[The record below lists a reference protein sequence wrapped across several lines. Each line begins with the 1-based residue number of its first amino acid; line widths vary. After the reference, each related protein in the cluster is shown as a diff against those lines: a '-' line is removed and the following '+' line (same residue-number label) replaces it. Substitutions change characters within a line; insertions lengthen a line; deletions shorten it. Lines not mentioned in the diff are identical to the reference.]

1 MSNGGGVS
9 EPPSADAFFPIRIA
23 SLCLD
28 TVTGFD
34 LFLKPQGSK
43 PPVLYRDKSLPFT
56 EEARERL
63 KQREITKLYVSNS
76 QAGEYRRYVQ
86 ANLRSIIA
94 DPAVDLTERA
104 EVLYSSAQDVM
115 KDLMEDPRSGQLF
128 HRTNRLASDA
138 VWFLFNQP
146 ASFGS
151 LLKVT
156 SYDYYTYTHCVNVFL
171 FCVAL
176 ARKMRYG
183 EAEVLTF
190 GTGALLHD
198 VGKCMVPPEVVNAA
212 GKLTP
217 EQWEM
222 MKKHPEFGIQVLREQ
237 GIDDPVI
244 HDITLHHHEK
254 VNGKGYPQGLTAK
267 DLSVF
272 ARICTIVDIFDALT
286 TRRTYKEAMGSFP
299 ALKLMQDKM
308 TDELDPELFRNFI
321 ALMGTQSQ
329 EPSPKTVT
337 PIKKAN

>member
-1 MSNGGGVS
+1 MPDGEEHSGPASVD
-9 EPPSADAFFPIRIA
+9 EYFPIRIA

-34 LFLKPQGSK
+34 LFLKPQGLK

-63 KQREITKLYVSNS
+63 KQRAITKLYVSNG
-76 QAGEYRRYVQ
+76 QAGEYRQYVQ
-86 ANLRSIIA
+86 ANLRTIIA

-104 EVLYSSAQDVM
+104 AVLYSSAQDVM
-115 KDLMEDPRSGQLF
+115 KELMEDPRSGQLF
-128 HRTNRLASDA
+128 DRTNRLASDA

-171 FCVAL
+171 FCVSL
-176 ARKMRYG
+176 AKEMHYA
-183 EAEVLTF
+183 EKEVLTF

-198 VGKCMVPPEVVNAA
+198 VGKCMIPPEVVNAP
-212 GKLTP
+212 GKLSD

-222 MKKHPEFGIQVLREQ
+222 MKKHPEFGVQVLHEQ

-244 HDITLHHHEK
+244 VDITLHHHEK
-254 VNGKGYPQGLTAK
+254 TNGKGYPEGLTAK
-267 DLSVF
+267 DLSIF

-286 TRRTYKEAMGSFP
+286 TRRTYKDAMGSFP

-308 TDELDPELFRNFI
+308 TDELDPKLFRNFI
-321 ALMGTQSQ
+321 ALMGSQTQ
-329 EPSPKTVT
+329 ESPQKAAT
-337 PIKKAN
+337 PIKK